1 MEVLVLVRK
10 WARKKDATPAQI
22 ALAWV
27 MAQKPYIVP
36 IPGTTK
42 LHHVKENVGALNVT
56 FSDAELKEFRKALE
70 KIELVGV
77 RGPETALVDQ

>member
-1 MEVLVLVRK
+1 
-10 WARKKDATPAQI
+10 
-22 ALAWV
+22 